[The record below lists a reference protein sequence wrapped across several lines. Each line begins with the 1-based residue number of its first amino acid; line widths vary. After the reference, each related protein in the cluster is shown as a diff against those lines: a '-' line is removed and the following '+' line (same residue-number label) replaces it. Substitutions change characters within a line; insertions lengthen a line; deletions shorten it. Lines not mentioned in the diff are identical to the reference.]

1 MSPAQVVQPQIEE
14 AIRARNFTKVRDTLA
29 DWVPADVA
37 DLIEQLESEDRAVLF
52 RLLPRDLASD
62 SFEYLSPEYQE
73 ELLKA
78 LGRGQVAAILNDMSP
93 DDRTALLEELPATAT
108 RKLINLLSP
117 EERTIA
123 RTLLGY
129 PEDSIGRLMTPD
141 YVAIKPERTVEQA
154 LDHIRRY
161 GDDSETL
168 NVIYVVDRQGKLQG
182 DLRIRQVLLAGPDQ
196 KIEDLCD
203 GHFVALKATDD
214 QETAVAVFK
223 EYDRVALPVTDS
235 SGVLL
240 GMVTIDDVMDVAEE
254 EATEDIQKIGG
265 MEALDEPYLQAG
277 FGEMLRKRG
286 GWLVLLFL
294 GQMLTVSTMEAYQS
308 KLASAVF
315 LVLFLPLII
324 SSGGNS
330 GTQAA
335 TLVIRAMALGEVTLR
350 HWWTVMRREIVSGL
364 ALGLCL
370 AAIGFLRIAGGQMV
384 SGAYGP
390 NWLVVGITISS
401 ALLGVVLWGTLLGS
415 MLPFLLKGIGA
426 DPATSSTPV
435 VTTIV
440 DVTGL
445 IIYFSLATVV
455 LSGTFL

>member
-1 MSPAQVVQPQIEE
+1 
-14 AIRARNFTKVRDTLA
+14 
-29 DWVPADVA
+29 
-37 DLIEQLESEDRAVLF
+37 
-52 RLLPRDLASD
+52 
-62 SFEYLSPEYQE
+62 
-73 ELLKA
+73 
-78 LGRGQVAAILNDMSP
+78 
-93 DDRTALLEELPATAT
+93 
-108 RKLINLLSP
+108 
-117 EERTIA
+117 
-123 RTLLGY
+123 
-129 PEDSIGRLMTPD
+129 MTPD
-141 YVAIKPERTVEQA
+141 YVAVKPERTVEQA

-168 NVIYVVDRQGKLQG
+168 NVIYVVDRQGNLLD
-182 DLRIRQVLLAGPDQ
+182 DLRIRQVLLAGPEE

-203 GHFVALKATDD
+203 GRFVALQATDD
-214 QETAVAVFK
+214 QEAAVAVFR

-240 GMVTIDDVMDVAEE
+240 GMVTFDDVMDVAEE

-277 FGEMLRKRG
+277 LGEMLRKRG

-370 AAIGFLRIAGGQMV
+370 AAIGFARIAGGQMV
-384 SGAYGP
+384 TGAYGEH
-390 NWLVVGITISS
+390 WIVVGITISA
-401 ALLGVVLWGTLLGS
+401 ALLGVVLWGTILGS